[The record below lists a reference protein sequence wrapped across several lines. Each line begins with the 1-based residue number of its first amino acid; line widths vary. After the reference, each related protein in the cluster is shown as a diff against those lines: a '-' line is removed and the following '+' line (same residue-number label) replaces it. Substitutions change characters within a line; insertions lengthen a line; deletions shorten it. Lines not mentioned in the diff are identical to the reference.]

1 MIKPTL
7 ANVKHILLMLDYT
20 GHVELPDSDLFWLA
34 EQLAARL
41 SASSLETCDACGRPS
56 VLVATTRLGM
66 MCSDCLEEAA
76 DAVDNIRETLTESGE
91 TDDQP
96 RTILAKGGSLTRF

>member
-1 MIKPTL
+1 MIKPTF

-66 MCSDCLEEAA
+66 MCADCLEEAT
-76 DAVDNIRETLTESGE
+76 DAVDCIRDTLTGGGDRDASHAAISG
-91 TDDQP
+91 P
-96 RTILAKGGSLTRF
+96 RGHL